1 VYGVR
6 GMSAASE
13 KVILIANYGMGN
25 LGSIVNMF
33 KKVGCR
39 AEICAD
45 PARIAVADKL
55 VLPGVG
61 AFDHGMRSLQ
71 ASGLREPLEEA
82 ALRRGTPVLG
92 VCLGMQL
99 MLEASQEG
107 QLSGLGWIAGRAA
120 RFPGGTGC
128 PRVPH
133 MGWNGVRPV
142 RDNPL
147 LPPAE
152 AAQRFYFVHS
162 YKVEC
167 ADPADVL
174 AVTEYGQEF
183 CSAFAR
189 GNIYGVQFHPEK
201 SHAYGMKMFKRFLE
215 L

>member
-1 VYGVR
+1 
-6 GMSAASE
+6 MSAAGE
-13 KVILIANYGMGN
+13 KTILIANYGTGN

-33 KKVGCR
+33 KKVGGR
-39 AEICAD
+39 AEICSD
-45 PARIAVADKL
+45 QERIAAADKL
-55 VLPGVG
+55 ILPGVG
-61 AFDHGMRSLQ
+61 AFDHGMRGLQ
-71 ASGLREPLEEA
+71 ASGLRESLEEA
-82 ALRRGTPVLG
+82 VLRRRAPVLG

-99 MLEASQEG
+99 MLEASEEG
-107 QLSGLGWIAGRAA
+107 QLSGLGWIAGHVA

-142 RDNPL
+142 RENPL
-147 LPPAE
+147 LPPLE
-152 AAQRFYFVHS
+152 GAQRFYFVHS

-167 ADPADVL
+167 ADPVDVL

-201 SHAYGMKMFKRFLE
+201 SHAYGMAMFKRFLE

>member
-1 VYGVR
+1 
-6 GMSAASE
+6 MSTAKE
-13 KVILIANYGMGN
+13 KTVLIANYGMGN
-25 LGSIVNMF
+25 LASIVNMF
-33 KKVGCR
+33 KKVGGH

-45 PARIAVADKL
+45 QARIAAAEKL

-61 AFDHGMRSLQ
+61 AFDHGMRSIQ

-82 ALRRGTPVLG
+82 VLRRGVPVLG

-99 MLEASQEG
+99 MLEASEEG

-120 RFPGGTGC
+120 RFPGGTGY

-133 MGWNGVRPV
+133 MGWNSVRPV
-142 RDNPL
+142 RNNPL

-152 AAQRFYFVHS
+152 VAQRFYFVHS

-183 CSAFAR
+183 CSAFSH

-201 SHAYGMKMFKRFLE
+201 SHAYGMAMFKRFLE

>member
-1 VYGVR
+1 
-6 GMSAASE
+6 MSTASE
-13 KVILIANYGMGN
+13 KTILIANYGMGN

-33 KKVGCR
+33 KKVGGK
-39 AEICAD
+39 AEICDD
-45 PARIAVADKL
+45 PTRIAAADKL

-61 AFDHGMRSLQ
+61 AFDHGMRMLH
-71 ASGLREPLEEA
+71 ASGLRESLEEA
-82 ALRRGTPVLG
+82 VFRRCTPVLG

-99 MLEASQEG
+99 MLDSSEEG
-107 QLSGLGWIAGRAA
+107 QLSGLGWIAGRVA

-128 PRVPH
+128 LRVPH

-142 RDNPL
+142 RDNLL
-147 LPPAE
+147 LPQGE

-167 ADPADVL
+167 ADPQNVL

-189 GNIYGVQFHPEK
+189 DNIYGVQFHPEK
-201 SHAYGMKMFKRFLE
+201 SHVYGMAMFKRFLE

>member
-1 VYGVR
+1 
-6 GMSAASE
+6 MSVASE
-13 KVILIANYGMGN
+13 KTILIANYGMGN
-25 LGSIVNMF
+25 LGSITNML
-33 KKVGCR
+33 KKVGGC
-39 AEICAD
+39 AEISAD
-45 PARIAVADKL
+45 PARIAAADKL

-61 AFDHGMRSLQ
+61 AFDHGMHGLQ

-82 ALRRGTPVLG
+82 VLRRGAPVLG

-99 MLEASQEG
+99 MLEASEEG
-107 QLSGLGWIAGRAA
+107 QLSGLGWIAGRTA
-120 RFPGGTGC
+120 RFPGGIGY

-147 LPPAE
+147 LPSAE
-152 AAQRFYFVHS
+152 GAQRFYFVHS

-201 SHAYGMKMFKRFLE
+201 SHAYGMAMFKRFLE

>member
-1 VYGVR
+1 
-6 GMSAASE
+6 MSAASE
-13 KVILIANYGMGN
+13 KTILIANYGMGN

-33 KKVGCR
+33 KKVGGR

-45 PARIAVADKL
+45 QARIAAADKL

-61 AFDHGMRSLQ
+61 AFDHGMRGLQ
-71 ASGLREPLEEA
+71 VSGLREPLEEA
-82 ALRRGTPVLG
+82 VLRRGAPVLG

-99 MLEASQEG
+99 MLEASEEG

-120 RFPGGTGC
+120 RFPGGAGC

-147 LPPAE
+147 LLSAE

-201 SHAYGMKMFKRFLE
+201 SHAYGMAMFKRFLE

>member
-1 VYGVR
+1 
-6 GMSAASE
+6 MSAEIE
-13 KVILIANYGMGN
+13 KTILIANYGMGN
-25 LGSIVNMF
+25 LGSILNMF
-33 KKVGCR
+33 KKVGGK

-45 PARIAVADKL
+45 PARIAEADKL

-61 AFDHGMRSLQ
+61 AFDHGMRGLQ
-71 ASGLREPLEEA
+71 ASGLRDSLEEA
-82 ALRRGTPVLG
+82 VLRRGTPVLG

-99 MLEASQEG
+99 MLEASEEG
-107 QLSGLGWIAGRAA
+107 QMLGLGWIAGHAT
-120 RFPGGTGC
+120 RFSGGAGY

-133 MGWNGVRPV
+133 MGWNGVRSV

-147 LPPAE
+147 LPQGE

-167 ADPADVL
+167 TDPQDVL
-174 AVTEYGQEF
+174 AVTEYGVEF
-183 CSAFAR
+183 CAAFAR

-201 SHAYGMKMFKRFLE
+201 SHAYGMAMFKRFLE

>member
-1 VYGVR
+1 
-6 GMSAASE
+6 MSAAIDGA
-13 KVILIANYGMGN
+13 ILIADYGMGN

-33 KKVGCR
+33 KKVGGK

-45 PARIAVADKL
+45 PARIADAQKL

-61 AFDHGMRSLQ
+61 AFDHGMRGLQ
-71 ASGLREPLEEA
+71 ASGLRDSLEVA
-82 ALRRGTPVLG
+82 ILSRGAPVLG

-99 MLEASQEG
+99 MLEASEEG
-107 QLSGLGWIAGRAA
+107 QMQGLGWIAGHAT
-120 RFPGGTGC
+120 RFSGGAGH

-147 LPPAE
+147 MPLN
-152 AAQRFYFVHS
+152 AAVQRFYFVHS
-162 YKVEC
+162 YKVVC
-167 ADPADVL
+167 ADPQDVL
-174 AVTEYGQEF
+174 GVTEYGQEF

-201 SHAYGMKMFKRFLE
+201 SHAYGMAMFKRFWE

>member
-1 VYGVR
+1 
-6 GMSAASE
+6 MSLE
-13 KVILIANYGMGN
+13 EDKTILIANYGIGN

-33 KKVGCR
+33 KKVGGK
-39 AEICAD
+39 AEVCDD
-45 PARIAVADKL
+45 PARIAAAGKL

-61 AFDHGMRSLQ
+61 AFDHGIRGLQ
-71 ASGLREPLEEA
+71 ASGLRDSLEEA
-82 ALRRGTPVLG
+82 VLRRSVPVLG

-99 MLEASQEG
+99 MLTGSEEG
-107 QLSGLGWIAGRAA
+107 QLPGLGWIAGHAA
-120 RFPGGTGC
+120 RFPAGTGC

-147 LPPAE
+147 LPPGE

-162 YKVEC
+162 YKVDC
-167 ADPADVL
+167 ADPQDVL

-201 SHAYGMKMFKRFLE
+201 SHAYGMAMFKRFLE